1 MWSLGAREQ
10 GSVLLIVALF
20 VAGAL
25 ARTWRDDRGPAPP
38 PEETRIETHGQDIIR

>member
-1 MWSLGAREQ
+1 MWRLGAREQ

-25 ARTWRDDRGPAPP
+25 ARAWRDDRGAAPP
-38 PEETRIETHGQDIIR
+38 PEEMQIQTHGQDIFR